1 MKTIEIIRGALLRRA
16 DAPAAGVATPAWWA
30 ALAEELTA
38 AGTDMV
44 KKRQL
49 AQFAARFTGQ
59 AILVDAQSTNGK
71 EIASF
76 ELRMEGE
83 TKNLACLPLNEAAM
97 RQM

>member
-1 MKTIEIIRGALLRRA
+1 MKTIEIIRGALSRRA
-16 DAPAAGVATPAWWA
+16 DPTSPGVATDAWWTT
-30 ALAEELTA
+30 LADELKVEGA
-38 AGTDMV
+38 ELV

-59 AILVDAQSTNGK
+59 AILVDAQSSNGR

-76 ELRMEGE
+76 ELRMEGS
-83 TKNLACLPLNEAAM
+83 TKNLACLALNEAAM